1 MEKERKFDGKWNAER
16 VLTNYL
22 WYSDEDG
29 NIPYSEVSEDSLEG
43 VRRKRLYAAL
53 RAYGKIEKDFLLDY
67 DLGYRIGD
75 ITYGLLSK
83 TRSQEKI
90 DELRELFMQNLRLDF
105 FKRHIDASDFLNNE
119 HDLLYAFKFFNVLNQ
134 WMK

>member
-105 FKRHIDASDFLNNE
+105 FKRHIDASDFLRFALTLAINS
-119 HDLLYAFKFFNVLNQ
+119 LMLNGFVI
-134 WMK
+134 